1 MINGEDLNGKYK
13 EVSAMKK
20 LIALVLVWVFVC
32 VSVGCADT
40 TSEDI
45 TGAIKFYSE
54 ATLEKTSPVSAT
66 SVELS
71 KDQIKEIKKILNNVK
86 EWEDDDMCD
95 RAAYYFDG
103 EFKLSDSEFVYY
115 FSYKYNIIYYDHY
128 TGQITAEEMQFI
140 KSIGG

>member
-1 MINGEDLNGKYK
+1 
-13 EVSAMKK
+13 MKK
-20 LIALVLVWVFVC
+20 LIALVLVLVFVC

-71 KDQIKEIKKILNNVK
+71 KEQIKGIKKILKNVK
-86 EWEDDDMCD
+86 EWEDDSTVD
-95 RAAYYFDG
+95 RMEYYFDG
-103 EFKLSDSEFVYY
+103 EFKLSDCEFVYY
-115 FSYKYNIIYYDHY
+115 FSYECNIIFYSHY
-128 TGQITAEEMQFI
+128 VGKITAEEMQFI
-140 KSIGG
+140 KSIGV

>member
-1 MINGEDLNGKYK
+1 
-13 EVSAMKK
+13 MKK

-71 KDQIKEIKKILNNVK
+71 KDQIKEIKTILNNVK

-140 KSIGG
+140 KSISG

>member
-1 MINGEDLNGKYK
+1 
-13 EVSAMKK
+13 MKK

-86 EWEDDDMCD
+86 KWEDDDMCD

>member
-1 MINGEDLNGKYK
+1 
-13 EVSAMKK
+13 MKK
-20 LIALVLVWVFVC
+20 FIALVLVLVFVC

-45 TGAIKFYSE
+45 TGVIKFYSE
-54 ATLEKTSPVSAT
+54 ATLERTAPVSAT

-71 KDQIKEIKKILNNVK
+71 KEQIKEIKKILKNVN
-86 EWEDDDMCD
+86 EWGDDDMCD

-115 FSYKYNIIYYDHY
+115 FSYECNIIYYNHY

>member
-1 MINGEDLNGKYK
+1 
-13 EVSAMKK
+13 MKK
-20 LIALVLVWVFVC
+20 LIALILVLVFVC
-32 VSVGCADT
+32 VSDGCADAT
-40 TSEDI
+40 IEDV
-45 TGAIKFYSE
+45 TGTIKFYSE
-54 ATLEKTSPVSAT
+54 PTLEKTSPISAT

-71 KDQIKEIKKILNNVK
+71 KEQIKGIKKILKNVK
-86 EWEDDDMCD
+86 EWEDDSTVD
-95 RAAYYFDG
+95 RMEYYFDG

>member
-1 MINGEDLNGKYK
+1 
-13 EVSAMKK
+13 MKK

>member
-1 MINGEDLNGKYK
+1 
-13 EVSAMKK
+13 MKK
-20 LIALVLVWVFVC
+20 LIALVLVLVFVC

-71 KDQIKEIKKILNNVK
+71 KDQIKGIKKILKNVE
-86 EWEDDDMCD
+86 EWEDDSMVD
-95 RAAYYFDG
+95 RMEYYFDG
-103 EFKLSDSEFVYY
+103 EFKLSDCEFVYY
-115 FSYKYNIIYYDHY
+115 FSYECNIIFYSHY
-128 TGQITAEEMQFI
+128 AGKITAEEMQFI
-140 KSIGG
+140 KSIGV